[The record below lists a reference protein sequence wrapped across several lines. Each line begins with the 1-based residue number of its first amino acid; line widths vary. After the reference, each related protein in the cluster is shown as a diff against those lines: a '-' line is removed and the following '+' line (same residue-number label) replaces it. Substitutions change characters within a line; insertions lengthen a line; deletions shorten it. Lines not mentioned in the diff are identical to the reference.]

1 MVAKIKFQG
10 SGLNAS
16 SEIPSFSCL
25 LCEYILCMGGGEGVY
40 FRRDMHL
47 ILKVLSNWVLA
58 LMADGQSFLHGK
70 KLVYSHMHFS
80 AGNWNFRPSNICI
93 ESTI

>member
-1 MVAKIKFQG
+1 MCVV
-10 SGLNAS
+10 
-16 SEIPSFSCL
+16 
-25 LCEYILCMGGGEGVY
+25 GGESVY

-47 ILKVLSNWVLA
+47 KVLSNLVLA
-58 LMADGQSFLHGK
+58 MMADGQSFLHGK

-80 AGNWNFRPSNICI
+80 AGNWNFRPTNICI